1 MRTRNALSGL
11 FLIAAGT
18 LTGCGPPPVVESTV
32 PPPSEHHGGVLVPL
46 TDKQAYV
53 ELLNGKRETKN
64 KVSQTN
70 IVMYL
75 LQPDLKTPFSETP
88 KSVQVKIGTPKGE
101 QLVTLKA
108 EPDSTDP
115 IGSARF
121 VSAPGPYELNQS
133 GGEVT
138 VQVGG
143 KTLSGTFRGPR

>member
-1 MRTRNALSGL
+1 M
-11 FLIAAGT
+11 
-18 LTGCGPPPVVESTV
+18 
-32 PPPSEHHGGVLVPL
+32 PPPSEHYGGVLVSL

-70 IVMYL
+70 IVAYL

-88 KSVQVKIGTPKGE
+88 KSERVKIGTPKGE
-101 QLVTLKA
+101 QTVTLKA

-121 VSAPGPYELNQS
+121 VSALGPYELNQS
-133 GGEVT
+133 GGEVI
-138 VQVGG
+138 VQLGG
-143 KTLSGTFRGPR
+143 QTLSGTFRGPR